1 LYTALTGLI
10 GGLLRGLVGRAV
22 DLRDGE
28 LKALLLGFGY
38 FFCLLC
44 SYYIL
49 RPLRDE
55 MAVQVGYQHL
65 QILFTGTFFAMLAA
79 LPVFGWLVSR
89 FPRRRIVPI
98 TNLFFAINIF
108 GFWLLLLAN
117 PDGETRR
124 IAAGAFFIWV
134 SVYNL
139 FVVSIFWSLL
149 ADLFRE
155 EQGKRLFGFI
165 AAGGTAG
172 ALLGPTLTAV
182 LAKPLGPLHLLL
194 ISLAFLLLATTFAL
208 AMSKTAPNPGKAT
221 PDKENGDGDAAADDD
236 DRAIGG
242 NPFAGATET
251 LRSPFLIMIA
261 AYILLLTATNTVL
274 YFQQTEII
282 SKAFA
287 SSADRTQFFALIDLV
302 VGLITIGIQFFGTGR
317 ILTKLGLGFALV
329 ALPIVTFIGFAALM
343 VSPVLGVVV
352 AVMALRRASD
362 FALANPARG
371 VLFTTVNAE
380 AKYKARNFIDT
391 VVFRGGDAAFGWVY
405 HGLKGLGLDLVAIA
419 ALCLPVAAIWAWAGH
434 RLGNTHRDRIS
445 KE

>member
-1 LYTALTGLI
+1 MQTGLTGLI
-10 GGLLRGLVGRAV
+10 GGLLGGLVDRAV

-98 TNLFFAINIF
+98 TNLFFAVNIL

-117 PDGETRR
+117 PEGETRR
-124 IAAGAFFIWV
+124 IVAGAFFVWV

-194 ISLAFLLLATTFAL
+194 ISLAFLLLASTFAL
-208 AMSKTAPNPGKAT
+208 AMSKTTPSLGKAN
-221 PDKENGDGDAAADDD
+221 PDNGNSIGEGDDE
-236 DRAIGG
+236 DRAIGS

-261 AYILLLTATNTVL
+261 AYILMLTATNTVL

-282 SKAFA
+282 SKAF
-287 SSADRTQFFALIDLV
+287 SNPADRTQFFALIDLV
-302 VGLITIGIQFFGTGR
+302 VSLITIGMQFFGTGR

-329 ALPIVTFIGFAALM
+329 ALPIVTFFGFAALM

-371 VLFTTVNAE
+371 VLFTTVDAE

-434 RLGNTHRDRIS
+434 RLGNAHQDRTS

>member
-1 LYTALTGLI
+1 MPDKVVQ
-10 GGLLRGLVGRAV
+10 LVKRVA
-22 DLRDGE
+22 DIRDGE
-28 LKALLLGFGY
+28 LRALLLGFGY

-65 QILFTGTFFAMLAA
+65 QLLFTGTFFAMLAA
-79 LPVFGWLVSR
+79 LPLFGWLVAR
-89 FPRRRIVPI
+89 FPRRKIVPI
-98 TNLFFAINIF
+98 ANLFFAVNIF

-117 PDGETRR
+117 PDGESRKY
-124 IAAGAFFIWV
+124 IAGAFFIWV

-139 FVVSIFWSLL
+139 FVVSVFWSLL

-172 ALLGPTLTAV
+172 ALLGPTITAT
-182 LAKPLGPLHLLL
+182 LAKPLGPLHLLF
-194 ISLAFLLLATTFAL
+194 ISMAFLILATVFAN
-208 AMSKTAPNPGKAT
+208 AMSKASSGFNTDRTDN
-221 PDKENGDGDAAADDD
+221 DA
-236 DRAIGG
+236 AIGG
-242 NPFAGATET
+242 NPFAGAVET
-251 LRSPFLIMIA
+251 FRSPFLLMIA

-282 SKAFA
+282 SKAFT
-287 SSADRTQFFALIDLV
+287 SSAERTQFFAIIDLIV
-302 VGLITIGIQFFGTGR
+302 SLITIGIQIFGTSR

-329 ALPIVTFIGFAALM
+329 ALPVITLFGFAALM

-352 AVMALRRASD
+352 AVQAIRRASD

-380 AKYKARNFIDT
+380 TKYKARNFIDT
-391 VVFRGGDAAFGWVY
+391 VVFRGGDAAFGWAY
-405 HGLKGLGLDLVAIA
+405 HGLKGVGLDLTMIA
-419 ALCLPVAAIWAWAGH
+419 AICLPISAVWALAGRHLGAAHAK
-434 RLGNTHRDRIS
+434 RTEES
-445 KE
+445 